1 LKRTRRVPPNVAGD
15 EGPQVF
21 RVYSRE
27 AQGIRKSPTGDVG
40 LLYSGEGVEA
50 VWVSKANERIDRRW
64 FRYPKIDLLLVVR
77 GRLRVEFKDDRPRPR
92 VLGPGAFLVLPRGTA
107 CRAYRWPR
115 SAAKPT
121 VFVAFY
127 RTVQKLNPKGRSAPI
142 EQHEFGNVLRMKGG
156 TGDTKAVPSELRAR
170 GHGGTVR

>member
-1 LKRTRRVPPNVAGD
+1 VKATRRVPSNVVGD

-21 RVYSRE
+21 RVYARE

-115 SAAKPT
+115 SAVKPT

-127 RTVQKLNPKGRSAPI
+127 RTVQKINPKGRSAPI
-142 EQHEFGNVLRMKGG
+142 EQHEFGNVLRAKGG
-156 TGDTKAVPSELRAR
+156 IRGTKAVASELRAR
-170 GHGGTVR
+170 GRRGTLR